1 MNIAADHI
9 VRFHYTVFEDGGEQ
23 LETSRERGEPL
34 AVMIGRGGLIAGLEN
49 ALIGKSEGDTFE
61 VTVRPAEGYG
71 ELREGFKQRVA
82 KKYFRDAA
90 RLKPGMQTVLSTS
103 QGPRLVTVLKVGAS
117 VIDVDLN
124 HPMAG
129 KTLKFNVEVVDVREA
144 TEEEK
149 AHGHAHG
156 PGGHQHD

>member
-1 MNIAADHI
+1 MNIAEDSI
-9 VRFHYTVFEDGGEQ
+9 VRFHYTVSEEGGEQ
-23 LETSRERGEPL
+23 LETSRDRGEPL
-34 AVMIGRGGLIAGLEN
+34 TVMLGQGGLIAGLEK
-49 ALIGKSEGDTFE
+49 ALLGKALGDVFQ
-61 VTVRPAEGYG
+61 VTVPPTEGYG
-71 ELREGFKQRVA
+71 ELREGFQQRVA

-103 QGPRLVTVLKVGAS
+103 QGARLVTVIKIGAS

-129 KTLKFNVEVVDVREA
+129 KTLKFDVEVVEVREA

-156 PGGHQHD
+156 PGGHQH

>member
-1 MNIAADHI
+1 MNIAESNV
-9 VRFHYTVFEDGGEQ
+9 VRFHYTVSEDGGEK
-23 LETSRERGEPL
+23 LESSHDRGEPL
-34 AVMIGRGGLIAGLEN
+34 TVMIGQGGLIAGLEK
-49 ALIGKSEGDTFE
+49 ALIGKAQGDTFE
-61 VTVRPAEGYG
+61 VTVPPEEGYG
-71 ELREGFKQRVA
+71 ELREGFQQRVA

-103 QGPRLVTVLKVGAS
+103 QGPRLVTVIKLGAS

-129 KTLKFNVEVVDVREA
+129 KTLKFDVEVVEVREA
-144 TEEEK
+144 SEEEK

-156 PGGHQHD
+156 PGGHQH